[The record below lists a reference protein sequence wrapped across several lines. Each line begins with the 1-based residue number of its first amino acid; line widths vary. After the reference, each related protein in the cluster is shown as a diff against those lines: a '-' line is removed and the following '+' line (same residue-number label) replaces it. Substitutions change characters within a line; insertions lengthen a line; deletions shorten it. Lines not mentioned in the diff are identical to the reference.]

1 MNTRRMVALLC
12 LMLFVAA
19 ACGQKPGV
27 ADEAPA
33 GQFGLPAGFQVNEEG
48 EIVNAEGE
56 VVGTSGGFGGTG
68 TVTGGSS
75 GTSTSASGGGSSGS
89 GASAQ
94 GPSSAGGGGAPS
106 GGNATGVSGTTIL
119 IGSHAPLTGA
129 APVPSESANRSKDIY
144 FRWLKSNGKKINGRD
159 VEVILKNDQYNPSS
173 AVAVCK
179 EMVEQDKV
187 FILTGAA
194 GTDQIQACARYA
206 ASVGVPYVSAG
217 VTERGLTGLP
227 NYFAISMTY
236 PDQAPLLADYL
247 TSRLGA
253 KGEKNGMLWF
263 KTANFEDAHSAFLN
277 AMGSRG
283 AKVQYDRSVPKNA
296 GFGTAQTVVQEMK
309 SQGIR
314 NVYVLTAPVWFIEVL
329 KAANSQ
335 QYQPQWTGVGITM
348 TFDTVAAAGCAS
360 GPSLNGAKF
369 FAPFPAWAEIDRFD
383 PNYKKA
389 ARKFYGNEGDDFM
402 VLGWTANLALAD
414 MLALP
419 GRDLTRERFVFF
431 GTQAK
436 NLKSTTGPPL
446 SFSDSDRF
454 GASQVHVAEARC
466 SDRRWHTIMSFVND
480 F

>member
-1 MNTRRMVALLC
+1 
-12 LMLFVAA
+12 MLFVAA

-27 ADEAPA
+27 ADEQPA
-33 GQFGLPAGFQVNEEG
+33 GAFGLPPGLEVNEQG
-48 EIVNAEGE
+48 ELVNAEGD

-68 TVTGGSS
+68 SV
-75 GTSTSASGGGSSGS
+75 SGGGSSGTTGS
-89 GASAQ
+89 ASGSGGTGASSQ
-94 GPSSAGGGGAPS
+94 GPSTAGGGGAAP
-106 GGNATGVSGTTIL
+106 GAGDDTGVSGTTIL
-119 IGSHAPLTGA
+119 LGSHAPLTGA

-144 FRWLKSNGKKINGRD
+144 FRWLKSQGRKINGRD

-187 FILTGAA
+187 FMLTGAA

-263 KTANFEDAHSAFLN
+263 KTANFEDAHSAFLS
-277 AMGSRG
+277 AMKSRG
-283 AKVQYDRSVPKNA
+283 AKVHYDRSVPKNA

-309 SQGIR
+309 SQGIK
-314 NVYVLTAPVWFIEVL
+314 NVYVLTSPVFFIEVI
-329 KAANSQ
+329 KASNAQ
-335 QYQPQWTGVGITM
+335 QFQPQWAGVGITM
-348 TFDTVAAAGCAS
+348 TFDTVAAASCAS

-402 VLGWTANLALAD
+402 VLGWTANMALAD
-414 MLALP
+414 MLELA
-419 GRDLTRERFVFF
+419 GRALTRERFVFF
-431 GTQAK
+431 SAQAK
-436 NLKSTTGPPL
+436 NLKTTTGPPL
-446 SFSDSDRF
+446 SFSNSDRF
-454 GASQVHVAEARC
+454 GASQVHVSEARC
-466 SDRRWHTIMSFVND
+466 SDRRWHNIMSFVSD